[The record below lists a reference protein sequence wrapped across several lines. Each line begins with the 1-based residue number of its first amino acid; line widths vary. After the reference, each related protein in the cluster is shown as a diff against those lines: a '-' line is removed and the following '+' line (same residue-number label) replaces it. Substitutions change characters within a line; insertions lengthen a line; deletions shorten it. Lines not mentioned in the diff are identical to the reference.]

1 MCFYRDDFEVS
12 CPELD
17 QLVEAAMEVP
27 GVFGSRMTG
36 GGFGGCMVTLLKQV
50 RILQSAFLSFCIV
63 DNQTKPVDDNY
74 QESVQA
80 AISHLSEKYQG
91 SATFYVCKPGTGAQ
105 PVQV

>member
-1 MCFYRDDFEVS
+1 LNIYVFRDDFEVS

-36 GGFGGCMVTLLKQV
+36 GGFGGCTVTLLKQV
-50 RILQSAFLSFCIV
+50 GEGYKVAS
-63 DNQTKPVDDNY
+63 PVKDNY
-74 QESVQA
+74 QESVEA
-80 AISHLSEKYQG
+80 AMSHLSAAYQG
-91 SATFYVCKPGTGAQ
+91 AATFYVCKPSTGAQ